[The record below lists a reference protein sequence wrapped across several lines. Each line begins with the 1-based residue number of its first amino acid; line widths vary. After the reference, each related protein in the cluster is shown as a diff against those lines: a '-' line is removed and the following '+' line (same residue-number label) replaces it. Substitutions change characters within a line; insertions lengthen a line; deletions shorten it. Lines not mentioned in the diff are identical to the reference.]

1 MSKKTTEAKGNHA
14 VMSSP
19 MDMSKKTE
27 AKRTYEAMS
36 SPMDTAHITVSMVF
50 IQEHDKLIKE
60 NQELKIQV
68 GNLTGQRDQLKLILL
83 EKDKTIEEL
92 KKENEELKSRILIL
106 ETKIEKQAVKIE
118 EQAVKIEEQAVKI
131 DNLCDENKRRYHQ
144 QLLKTFLIALQGVN
158 EFNKVE
164 NGSNEPYKTYI
175 KNIRRSRNESSH
187 YIDIN
192 DSDNF
197 NEYKCRYL
205 LTKLKQLREI
215 EPLLNKRAKCNVFT
229 DKMIEFLESIP
240 TTYTPTEEEKE
251 DVENWWNDQM

>member
-1 MSKKTTEAKGNHA
+1 
-14 VMSSP
+14 
-19 MDMSKKTE
+19 
-27 AKRTYEAMS
+27 
-36 SPMDTAHITVSMVF
+36 MDTAHVTVSMVF

-106 ETKIEKQAVKIE
+106 EKKIE

-144 QLLKTFLIALQGVN
+144 QLLKAFLIALQGVN
-158 EFNKVE
+158 EFKKVE
-164 NGSNEPYKTYI
+164 NGSDEPYKTYM

-192 DSDNF
+192 DSDDLNQ
-197 NEYKCRYL
+197 YKCRYL

-215 EPLLNKRAKCNVFT
+215 EPLLNKRAKCHVFT

-251 DVENWWNDQM
+251 DVEDWWDDHL